1 MSPACR
7 VLPSRRDVTG
17 RMRNTEIQPQKRL
30 DQFLRP
36 PTQLQHSLKSLIP
49 ISDRKCWDLSG
60 LWVELASVSTDVRS
74 NGNTCIRWDTCP
86 LTRAGFG
93 VFFRK
98 KGMWWRDRGRK
109 SQSPIFSICAAE
121 ASTRVNLLSL

>member
-1 MSPACR
+1 MFMSPACR
-7 VLPSRRDVTG
+7 ALPSRRDVTG

-49 ISDRKCWDLSG
+49 ISDCKCWDLSG

-74 NGNTCIRWDTCP
+74 DGNVRYMPPD
-86 LTRAGFG
+86 
-93 VFFRK
+93 
-98 KGMWWRDRGRK
+98 KGWLWGSLREEEHVVEGQRQK
-109 SQSPIFSICAAE
+109 ESI
-121 ASTRVNLLSL
+121 SYF